1 MFHSRDPNSLGQTGR
16 HLYATRYLDED
27 EDGTYHEPV
36 QSDMTTNT
44 PDDPRD
50 LDEVG
55 HAVVPRT
62 IPCFWKPVADW
73 RVD

>member
-1 MFHSRDPNSLGQTGR
+1 MFHSRDHNSLGQT
-16 HLYATRYLDED
+16 
-27 EDGTYHEPV
+27 EPV